1 MGTGTGAD
9 GDDDIILEADTLRK
23 AFSDTVAVDGLS
35 LSVRRGEFFSLVGP
49 SGCGKT
55 TTLRMLA
62 GLTAP
67 TDGTVHIDGV
77 DATDRPA
84 RERDTNLVFQDL
96 VLFPHMSVADNVGY
110 GLARQGVSADE
121 RDRRVSSLL
130 ETVDLDGLGDRR
142 PTELSGGQRQRV
154 ALARGLAPE
163 PSVLLL
169 DEPLSSL
176 DRKLRQEMQAELRR
190 VQRDVGTTFLYVTH
204 DQDAAMSMSD
214 RVAVMDDGQIVESG
228 APESLYDRPETAF
241 VADFLGDANILA
253 GTVTAVADETV
264 TVAVGTG
271 DVRGDPGGQSPAVG
285 TRVAV
290 MVRPEDVE
298 LGDGPLSATV
308 RASEFKGFYD
318 RYTVALDTD
327 EASVVTVRT
336 DADERFTVGDDVEV
350 SLTDAA
356 LVAPGDGATAAN
368 ESGRPTVAPSV
379 HADDATD
386 DPDGNRDRGRS
397 KNGEQAARTRD
408 K

>member
-1 MGTGTGAD
+1 MTTTDSDAD
-9 GDDDIILEADTLRK
+9 GDDVILEARGLRK
-23 AFSDTVAVDGLS
+23 TFADTVAVDGVS
-35 LSVRRGEFFSLVGP
+35 LSVKRGEFFSLVGP

-67 TDGTVHIDGV
+67 TDGTVQIGGV
-77 DATDRPA
+77 NVTDRPA

-110 GLARQGVSADE
+110 GLARQGVPSDE

-130 ETVDLDGLGDRR
+130 ETVDLGDAGDRR

-214 RVAVMDDGQIVESG
+214 RIAVMDDGRVVESG

-241 VADFLGDANILA
+241 VADFLGDANVLS
-253 GTVTAVADETV
+253 GTVTAVADEGV
-264 TVAVGTG
+264 TVSVGTG
-271 DVRGDPGGQSPAVG
+271 DIPADPGGQSPAVG
-285 TRVAV
+285 ARVPV

-298 LGDGPLSATV
+298 LGGGPLSATV

-318 RYTVALDTD
+318 RYAVALDTD

-336 DADERFTVGDDVEV
+336 DADERLAVGDDVEL
-350 SLTDAA
+350 SLTDAT
-356 LVAPGDGATAAN
+356 LVAPGDGTTPPD
-368 ESGRPTVAPSV
+368 ESGEPT
-379 HADDATD
+379 AT
-386 DPDGNRDRGRS
+386 PPP
-397 KNGEQAARTRD
+397 
-408 K
+408 

>member
-1 MGTGTGAD
+1 MTGTGSAT
-9 GDDDIILEADTLRK
+9 GEDDDRILEAHALRK
-23 AFSDTVAVDGLS
+23 AFSDTVAVDDLS

-62 GLTAP
+62 GLTTP

-77 DATDRPA
+77 DVTDRPA

-110 GLARQGVSADE
+110 GLARQDVPADE
-121 RDRRVSSLL
+121 RDRRVASLL
-130 ETVDLDGLGDRR
+130 ETVELGELGDRR

-214 RVAVMDDGQIVESG
+214 RVAVMDDGEVVESG
-228 APESLYDRPETAF
+228 PPESLYDQPETAF
-241 VADFLGDANILA
+241 VADFLGDANILP
-253 GTVTAVADETV
+253 GTVTAVADEGV
-264 TVAVGTG
+264 TVGVGAG
-271 DVRGDPGGQSPAVG
+271 EVRADPGGVSPAVG
-285 TRVAV
+285 TSVAV

-327 EASVVTVRT
+327 EGSVLTART
-336 DADERFTVGDDVEV
+336 DADERFTVGDDLTL
-350 SLTDAA
+350 SLTDAT
-356 LVAPGDGATAAN
+356 V
-368 ESGRPTVAPSV
+368 VAPSNDTAAASSEPSV
-379 HADDATD
+379 TPGVRADGAEDLD
-386 DPDGNRDRGRS
+386 SGDRDRDRQTS
-397 KNGEQAARTRD
+397 AERAARSRD
-408 K
+408 E